1 MKKVLCYFGLFFLV
15 ILLLIPPALRIF
27 AKNMYPEE
35 EKPKLVVNIL
45 NCNKETES
53 VFSSYAN
60 TTPQTFQYKIKGNYV
75 YNLNNEDNNSTSQ
88 DENKNSE
95 GTNSTENELIY
106 LIRKN
111 ALVTYDEETDL
122 TTYQITFWEG
132 TDYTGDL
139 HNFKD
144 METLQNYLTSLKFS
158 CVTSSY

>member
-1 MKKVLCYFGLFFLV
+1 MKKVLCYFGLFFLI
-15 ILLLIPPALRIF
+15 ILLLIPPGLRIF
-27 AKNMYPEE
+27 AKNLYPEE

-75 YNLNNEDNNSTSQ
+75 LNNENNSNVDTE
-88 DENKNSE
+88 ENLD
-95 GTNSTENELIY
+95 GVIQTNEPENELIH

-111 ALVTYDEETDL
+111 ALVTYDEESDL

-132 TDYTGDL
+132 SDYTGDL
-139 HNFKD
+139 RNFKD
-144 METLQNYLTSLKFS
+144 MEKIQKYLIELKFS
-158 CVTSSY
+158 CTTSSY